1 MHFFIY
7 GRKSVYTGKGESIE
21 NQLEM
26 CKQYIQNKFSDQSEQ
41 DITVYED
48 EGFSAKNT
56 DRPQFQQMLRDMKR
70 QKPDYLVCYRLDRI
84 SRNVSDFSALI
95 EELNDRNIS
104 FVCIKEEFDTS
115 KPMGKAMMYIASVF
129 AQLERETI
137 AERVRDNMLMLAR
150 TGRWLGGT
158 TPLGYTSEKMQEVV
172 IDGRMKTSWRLREQP
187 EELRIVDLIFEKYL
201 ELHSISGVSKY
212 LAGQGIRSRKGKS
225 YSLEGIKQILQNPVY
240 CAADQDAFD
249 YFTACH
255 SDVSFEAG
263 ECTGKYGLL
272 SYNKRDYKKKHAPR
286 QPVSQWIIAIGK
298 HRGRIPGRKWAAVQ
312 NALKEIMP
320 AEGGPAP
327 VKNDYSLLSGMI
339 RCSQCGSRMFAKR
352 RTGREANRR
361 VYDYICGSKIQ
372 GGRKAC
378 SCQNI
383 SGRQADDAVC
393 RFLREYASEDGGLCR
408 MLERLK
414 DRLQKQLQRQP
425 QSQPQ
430 GNRPG
435 SIAAQIDRCRAEM
448 NQLMNSLAEGQ
459 LCSAFIRQVN
469 GRIGELDQKLSRLLQ
484 ERQRQEAVRLPDDR
498 EEASGILSGGH
509 YALKDQI
516 AVLSVRD
523 KRQLLRLMAEK
534 VLWDGERLHIYMR

>member
-26 CKQYIQNKFSDQSEQ
+26 CKQYIQNKFSDQSER

-172 IDGRMKTSWRLREQP
+172 IDGRMKTSCRLREQP

-240 CAADQDAFD
+240 
-249 YFTACH
+249 
-255 SDVSFEAG
+255 
-263 ECTGKYGLL
+263 
-272 SYNKRDYKKKHAPR
+272 
-286 QPVSQWIIAIGK
+286 
-298 HRGRIPGRKWAAVQ
+298 
-312 NALKEIMP
+312 
-320 AEGGPAP
+320 
-327 VKNDYSLLSGMI
+327 
-339 RCSQCGSRMFAKR
+339 
-352 RTGREANRR
+352 
-361 VYDYICGSKIQ
+361 
-372 GGRKAC
+372 
-378 SCQNI
+378 
-383 SGRQADDAVC
+383 
-393 RFLREYASEDGGLCR
+393 
-408 MLERLK
+408 
-414 DRLQKQLQRQP
+414 
-425 QSQPQ
+425 
-430 GNRPG
+430 
-435 SIAAQIDRCRAEM
+435 
-448 NQLMNSLAEGQ
+448 
-459 LCSAFIRQVN
+459 
-469 GRIGELDQKLSRLLQ
+469 
-484 ERQRQEAVRLPDDR
+484 
-498 EEASGILSGGH
+498 
-509 YALKDQI
+509 
-516 AVLSVRD
+516 
-523 KRQLLRLMAEK
+523 
-534 VLWDGERLHIYMR
+534 